1 MPRIARS
8 TRAGAL
14 RTGNRVNRMRRAVA
28 VMLCLCVGAVVAPA
42 SAGPV
47 CPDEPRTACGGR
59 IFPEAAN
66 SVSFVQHDSGEYRS
80 GIEALARDFPRFVK
94 VRTFTDFLGR
104 PSKSFGD
111 RDMWMVEITDFDV
124 PEEDKIP
131 VLISLSIH
139 GPERAGLEGGVRYME
154 DLATWAATEPD
165 HLLMNGTNKDSIK
178 APVSEVLSKVHLYIA
193 CANPD
198 GWANGDAQN
207 GGVFQR
213 GNANG
218 VDLNREFPTMGWSYP
233 PYTALSEPE
242 SKAWNRIAHRV
253 DPVVTA
259 DLHGELTSA
268 QNAFAD
274 MMYPAGRW
282 DPLMQA
288 REERLARHMKSS
300 VGRYFE
306 QSNIDPGEVSGNA
319 GMKPAEYATGYDV
332 VGYDAAGFMGDWFTQ
347 EFGAVDMDVEHF
359 LSHLVPNS
367 TWFAPLEE
375 AHIAS
380 VRGEIEALVVEALVT
395 KKVKVR
401 LRLGRVGYMKY
412 RSVVTKQDGYG
423 GPKPPKNVTPKPYR
437 VTRFRYFKHLS
448 RYSKRD
454 LRAVHPRRVASGGLR
469 GLQTFVVSDAPFGK
483 AFKGRPA
490 AKSRAVRSL
499 RAFVKRGGNLIL
511 TDKAVKLLAPLGV
524 VRKKAIAKRLY
535 NAGHLDFR
543 DFNDPYTRGVHSTAS
558 QTYYEVPLGFT
569 INRDASPHWIVK
581 RAAWRRAKGKIQAY
595 IEQENEIG
603 LGRVR
608 VGRGTIGIVGALLP
622 QPTER
627 FDHFYGLVD
636 YAVSVA
642 GGQVLENMIVHGK

>member
-1 MPRIARS
+1 
-8 TRAGAL
+8 
-14 RTGNRVNRMRRAVA
+14 MRRIVA
-28 VMLCLCVGAVVAPA
+28 AALMACVVGTALPA
-42 SAGPV
+42 AATPV
-47 CPDEPRTACGGR
+47 CPDEPRAACGGR
-59 IFPEAAN
+59 IFPEASN
-66 SVSFVQHDSGEYRS
+66 SVSFVQHDSGEYQS
-80 GIEALARDFPRFVK
+80 GIEALERDFPRYVK
-94 VRTFTDFLGR
+94 VQTFSDFLGR

-124 PEEDKIP
+124 PEENKIP

-154 DLATWAATEPD
+154 DLARWAATEPD
-165 HLLMNGTNKDSIK
+165 HVLRNGTNKDSIGR
-178 APVSEVLSKVHLYIA
+178 PISEVLSKVHIYIA

-198 GWANGDAQN
+198 GWASGDAQN
-207 GGVFQR
+207 GGVFMR

-218 VDLNREFPTMGWSYP
+218 VDLNREFPTMGWSYI

-242 SKAWNRIAHRV
+242 SKAWNRIAHRI

-274 MMYPAGRW
+274 MMYPAGQW
-282 DPLMQA
+282 DPEMQA
-288 REERLARHMKSS
+288 REEQLARHMKTS
-300 VGRYFE
+300 VERYFE
-306 QSNIDPGEVSGNA
+306 QSNIDLGEVSGNA

-380 VRGEIEALVVEALVT
+380 VRGEVEALIVEALVT

-412 RSVVTKQDGYG
+412 RDVVTSKDGYG
-423 GPKPPKNVTPKPYR
+423 GPKPPKNITPKRYR
-437 VTRFRYFKHLS
+437 VTRFKYFKDLS
-448 RYSKRD
+448 RYAKRD
-454 LRAVHPRRVASGGLR
+454 LRNVRPGRVSRRGLR
-469 GLQTFVVSDAPFGK
+469 RLQTFVIADKPFGSRF
-483 AFKGRPA
+483 AGRPKA
-490 AKSRAVRSL
+490 RRRAVASL
-499 RAFVKRGGNLIL
+499 KRFVRKGGNLVL
-511 TDKAVKLLAPLGV
+511 TDRALKLLAPLGLV
-524 VRKKAIAKRLY
+524 KKKKIHKRLY
-535 NAGHLDFR
+535 NAGHLNIT
-543 DFNDPYTRGVHSTAS
+543 DFNDPYTRDVHTTAS
-558 QTYYEVPLGFT
+558 QTYYEVPLGFN
-569 INRDASPHWIVK
+569 INQDTSPHWIVK
-581 RAAWRRAKGKIQAY
+581 RRAWRKAGGKIQAY

-608 VGRGTIGIVGALLP
+608 VGRGTIGIIGALLP

-627 FDHFYGLVD
+627 FDHLYGLSD

-642 GGQVLENMIVHGK
+642 GGQILKNMITHGK